1 MSTASGPASAPL
13 FSAAGLSKRFG
24 EQVVL
29 EDITLAVAE
38 GQLAGIMGPNGAGKT
53 TCFNVLTGRFKPD
66 RGRVTFA
73 GEDITGLAPR
83 EIARRGISRSF
94 QIMNLFND
102 YTALDNVLVA
112 TPRVRRQGFNCWRD
126 LGADSQ
132 AQDIAAAVLARVGLH
147 GKEHVPA
154 QSLSYGERRA
164 LEIGVA
170 LAAEPRMLFLDEPT
184 AGLGAEGTARLA
196 DLVGQLKRQLTI
208 VIIEHDM
215 QFLFRLADT
224 VSVIHWGQVIAR
236 GTPAELRRN
245 EWVQRSNLGALA

>member
-1 MSTASGPASAPL
+1 MPL
-13 FSAAGLSKRFG
+13 FEAKGLSKRFG
-24 EQVVL
+24 AQVVL
-29 EDITLAVAE
+29 QDITLSFDE

-53 TCFNVLTGRFKPD
+53 TCFNVLTGRFSPD
-66 RGRVTFA
+66 RGRVTFE

-83 EIARRGISRSF
+83 EIARKGISRSF

-102 YTALDNVLVA
+102 YTALDNVLVS
-112 TPRVRRQGFNCWRD
+112 TPHVRSQGFNCWRD
-126 LGADSQ
+126 LGADSA
-132 AQDIAAAVLARVGLH
+132 AQDIAAAVLARVGLK

-154 QSLSYGERRA
+154 KSLSYGERRA

-196 DLVGQLKRQLTI
+196 DLVAGLKRQLTI

-215 QFLFRLADT
+215 QFLFKLADK
-224 VSVIHWGQVIAR
+224 VSVIHWGQVIAQ
-236 GTPAELRRN
+236 GTPAQLQQN
-245 EWVQRSNLGALA
+245 EWVRRSNLGALAS